1 MVGNVCKKN
10 AANKKDNLSGSAEL
24 ILQFLPLMIHDKMIA
39 YSSAVWQNIFRINVN
54 ETEYK
59 I

>member
-1 MVGNVCKKN
+1 MCKKN